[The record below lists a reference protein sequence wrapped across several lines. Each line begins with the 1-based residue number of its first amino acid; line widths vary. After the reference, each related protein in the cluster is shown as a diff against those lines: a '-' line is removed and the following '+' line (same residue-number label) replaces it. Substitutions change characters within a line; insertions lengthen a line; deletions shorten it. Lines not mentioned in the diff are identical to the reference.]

1 VTAPPSR
8 TVDAPARRF
17 VRVRQRVRRAF
28 SSIRLRLVWWFILV
42 LALTTL
48 ASIVVVRQVLVQ
60 QVDARIDADLA
71 QEVDEV
77 TRLAAGNDPAT
88 GEPFGDRVDRVFE
101 VFLDRNVPSPNEML
115 LTFVAGRPYR
125 HAPMAEEAPLG
136 ELHVPYPLEQDP
148 RLTALWATREQPL
161 RGHAATPGGRVEF
174 VAVPFLAAREPRGV
188 FVVAIFRD
196 QVQADADA
204 ATLGA
209 GLAGTVML
217 IVGSLL
223 AIRLADGILSPVR
236 DVTRLARSISETD
249 IRRRLPERGFDE
261 VSELS
266 TTFNGMLDRLAAAFD
281 TQRRFVQDA
290 GHELRTPITII
301 RGHLDVMSEDP
312 DDRRRTLEVVRKE
325 LERMSR
331 IVSDLLTL
339 ARTEQPDFVNPRIV
353 DVDELTVRMLETARG
368 LAERDWRLDGITI
381 GRALIDEQRMMQ
393 AVLQL
398 AQNAVAQ
405 TSDGQTIAIGSKVD
419 SDEAHFWVRD
429 TGRGVSDADRERI
442 FERFYRGGSL
452 RSESDGAGLGLSIV
466 SAIAAAHGG
475 RVEVESNVGEGALF
489 RIVVPA
495 GEQAT

>member
-1 VTAPPSR
+1 
-8 TVDAPARRF
+8 
-17 VRVRQRVRRAF
+17 VRRAF

-60 QVDARIDADLA
+60 QVEARIDADLA

-77 TRLAAGNDPAT
+77 RRLAAGNDPET
-88 GEPFGDRVDRVFE
+88 GQPFGERVDRVFD

-115 LTFVAGRPYR
+115 LTFLDGRPYR
-125 HAPMAEEAPLG
+125 HAPMSEDAPLG
-136 ELHVPYPLEQDP
+136 EVHVPYPLDQDAQ
-148 RLTALWATREQPL
+148 LVGLWANVKQPL
-161 RGHAATPGGRVEF
+161 RSHALTPAGRVEF
-174 VAVPFLAAREPRGV
+174 VAVPFLAGGQPRGV
-188 FVVAIFRD
+188 FVVAIFRE
-196 QVQADADA
+196 QAQADADA

-223 AIRLADGILSPVR
+223 AIRLADGILTPVR

-249 IRRRLPERGFDE
+249 LRQRLPERGFDE
-261 VSELS
+261 VSDLS

-281 TQRRFVQDA
+281 AQRRFVQDA

-301 RGHLDVMSEDP
+301 RGHLDVMSDDAE
-312 DDRRRTLEVVRKE
+312 DRRRTLEVVRDE

-339 ARTEQPDFVNPRIV
+339 ARTEQPDFVNRRPV
-353 DVDELTVRMLETARG
+353 DVDELTIRMLTTARG
-368 LAERDWRLDGITI
+368 LAPRDWRLDGVAV
-381 GRALIDEQRMMQ
+381 GRASIDDQRMMQ

-405 TSDGQTIAIGSKVD
+405 TSEGQTIAIGSELERG
-419 SDEAHFWVRD
+419 EARFWVRD
-429 TGRGVSDADRERI
+429 TGPGISDADRERI
-442 FERFYRGGSL
+442 FERFYRGGSR
-452 RSESDGAGLGLSIV
+452 RSDADGAGLGLSIV

-475 RVEVESNVGEGALF
+475 RVEVESKVGEGALF
-489 RIVVPA
+489 RIVVPS
-495 GEQAT
+495 GEEAA